1 MNEITVNSDL
11 SRQEI
16 VEMLAINDKTEYD
29 LLISKAY
36 SIKEK
41 YVGKIAYL
49 RGLIEFSNICYKD
62 CLYCGIRKGNE
73 KITRYSMSDEEILK
87 VVYYAYK
94 NKINGIVLQSG
105 EKKSYSFTKRISDLI
120 YSIKDKTNPEF
131 RITLSLGEQTA
142 ETYNEWFA
150 SGAQRYL
157 LRIETTNED
166 LYRKIHPEDNLH
178 SYKSRRECLENI
190 QKAGFQTGT
199 GVMIGLPFQSLE
211 DLADDL
217 LFIKSN
223 EIDMVGM
230 GPYIEHA
237 DTPLYAYKDSLLPL
251 KKRMKLSLSM
261 IAVLRI
267 LMPDINIAST
277 TALQSIDPMGR
288 ELGLMAGANI
298 LMPNITPVKYKKSYQ
313 LYNNKPCINE
323 DSDKCLKCLKNRV
336 QKIGETISFDDYGD
350 SVHYKYKAFTHN
362 YN

>member
-1 MNEITVNSDL
+1 MNGITVNSGL

-16 VEMLAINDKTEYD
+16 VEMLEINDKTEYD

-41 YVGKIAYL
+41 FVGKIAYM
-49 RGLIEFSNICYKD
+49 RGLIEFSNICVKD
-62 CLYCGIRKGNE
+62 CLYCGIRKGND
-73 KITRYSMSDEEILK
+73 KISRYSMTDDEILK

-105 EKKSYSFTKRISDLI
+105 EKRSYSFTKRISDLI
-120 YSIKDKTNPEF
+120 FSIKDKTNPEF
-131 RITLSLGEQTA
+131 RITLSLGEQTK

-150 SGAQRYL
+150 AGAQRYL

-166 LYRKIHPEDNLH
+166 LYRKIHPDDNLH
-178 SYKSRRECLENI
+178 SYKSRRECIENI

-199 GVMIGLPFQSLE
+199 GVMIGLPFQKIE

-217 LFIKSN
+217 LFMKNN

-230 GPYIEHA
+230 GPYLEHA
-237 DTPLYAYKDSLLPL
+237 DTPLYDYKYSLIPL
-251 KKRMKLSLSM
+251 KKRMRLSLGM

-267 LMPDINIAST
+267 LMPEINIASS
-277 TALQSIDPMGR
+277 TALQSIDPVGR
-288 ELGLMAGANI
+288 ELGLLAGANI
-298 LMPNITPVKYKKSYQ
+298 LMPNITPLKYKNSYQ
-313 LYNNKPCINE
+313 LYNNKPCIDE
-323 DSDKCLKCLKNRV
+323 DSAICLRNLKSSV

-350 SVHYKYKAFTHN
+350 SRHYKNKTIKNIYS
-362 YN
+362 